1 MIMLKLVIKAWPP
14 VSNCNEAV
22 EVEGRTVMALVGVAA
37 LVVRGDVI
45 GLRLEDSRHC
55 GAIWYYTACA
65 SCDQWCIL

>member
-1 MIMLKLVIKAWPP
+1 M
-14 VSNCNEAV
+14 
-22 EVEGRTVMALVGVAA
+22 EGRTVMALVGVAA